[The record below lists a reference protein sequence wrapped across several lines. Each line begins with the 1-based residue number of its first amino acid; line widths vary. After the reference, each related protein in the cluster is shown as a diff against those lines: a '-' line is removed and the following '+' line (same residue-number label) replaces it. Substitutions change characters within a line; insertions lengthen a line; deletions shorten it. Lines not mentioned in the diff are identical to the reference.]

1 MIQSIDEQI
10 AFKYSLLLYHL
21 FEYNLLYNL
30 FIIYYIFI
38 YWKRI
43 VNLQKLF
50 QRGDLFF
57 KFKSSSSKVAQRRQI
72 VHLRY
77 STVHTMIT
85 LSQSRWE
92 MRNVELRANLLRQ
105 SAMGT

>member
-50 QRGDLFF
+50 QRGNHFF
-57 KFKSSSSKVAQRRQI
+57 KFKSSPKSPREDKSCTCGIQLCI
-72 VHLRY
+72 
-77 STVHTMIT
+77 
-85 LSQSRWE
+85 RW
-92 MRNVELRANLLRQ
+92 
-105 SAMGT
+105 

>member
-38 YWKRI
+38 LLKTNR
-43 VNLQKLF
+43 Q
-50 QRGDLFF
+50 
-57 KFKSSSSKVAQRRQI
+57 SSKIVSTRRSF
-72 VHLRY
+72 L
-77 STVHTMIT
+77 
-85 LSQSRWE
+85 
-92 MRNVELRANLLRQ
+92 
-105 SAMGT
+105 